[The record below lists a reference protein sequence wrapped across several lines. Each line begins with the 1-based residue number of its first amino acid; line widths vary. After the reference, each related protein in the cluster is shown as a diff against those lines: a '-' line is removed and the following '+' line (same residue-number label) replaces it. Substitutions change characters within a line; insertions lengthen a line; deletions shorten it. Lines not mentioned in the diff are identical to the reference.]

1 MCFNEII
8 FKFQPI
14 TCSAVYVLGEII
26 ASKMEIAQ
34 PLVRLFIHHGKIV
47 PIIRALANAEISNL
61 T

>member
-1 MCFNEII
+1 MCVSFVL
-8 FKFQPI
+8 QPI

-26 ASKMEIAQ
+26 SSKMEIAQ
-34 PLVRLFIHHGKIV
+34 PLVRIFMHHGQIV